1 MLDRAVPATGVT
13 KRSTAME
20 ECQTAFDNRFTR
32 AFGVPL
38 ERIQTKVKGYLPEP
52 VKAFIAESPFLVMS
66 TSDRQGRC
74 DASPKGGEPGFVRIL
89 DDRHLLLPD
98 VAGNKLFQSYL
109 NMNENPNVGLVFFIP
124 GISEVVR
131 VNGRVTIVG
140 REDLDRHQVE
150 RSMYNP
156 DGNRAVQQGIL
167 IEVEEA
173 YTHCPRAAN
182 YSRIWDEEEIRRRK
196 QSGRHPLRG
205 AAVPAGAP
213 ARR

>member
-1 MLDRAVPATGVT
+1 
-13 KRSTAME
+13 ME
-20 ECQTAFDNRFTR
+20 ECQAVFDNRFTQV
-32 AFGVPL
+32 FGVPL
-38 ERIQTKVKGYLPEP
+38 ERIQTKVKDFLPEP

-89 DDRHLLLPD
+89 DDHHLLLPD

-109 NMNENPNVGLVFFIP
+109 NMDENPHVGLVFFIP

-131 VNGRVTIVG
+131 VNGRVTIVS
-140 REDLDRHQVE
+140 REALDGHQVQ

-156 DGNRAVQQGIL
+156 DGDRAVQQGIV

-173 YTHCPRAAN
+173 YTHCPRAMN
-182 YSRIWDEEEIRRRK
+182 YSRLWDEEEIRRRK

-205 AAVPAGAP
+205 AAIPVATPAG
-213 ARR
+213 R

>member
-1 MLDRAVPATGVT
+1 
-13 KRSTAME
+13 ME
-20 ECQTAFDNRFTR
+20 ECQAVFDNRFTQV
-32 AFGVPL
+32 FGVPV
-38 ERIQTKVKGYLPEP
+38 ERTQTKVKDFLPEP

-89 DDRHLLLPD
+89 DDHHLLLPD

-109 NMNENPNVGLVFFIP
+109 NMDENPHIGLVFFIP

-131 VNGRVTIVG
+131 VNGRVAIVS
-140 REDLDRHQVE
+140 REALDGHQVE

-156 DGNRAVQQGIL
+156 DGNRAVQQGIV

-173 YTHCPRAAN
+173 YTHCPRAVN

-196 QSGRHPLRG
+196 HSGRHPLRG
-205 AAVPAGAP
+205 AGIPAAAPAG
-213 ARR
+213 R

>member
-1 MLDRAVPATGVT
+1 
-13 KRSTAME
+13 ME
-20 ECQTAFDNRFTR
+20 ECQAVFDNRFTQV
-32 AFGVPL
+32 FGAPL
-38 ERIQTKVKGYLPEP
+38 ERIQTKVKDFLPEP

-89 DDRHLLLPD
+89 DDHHLLLPD

-109 NMNENPNVGLVFFIP
+109 NMDENPHVGLVFFIP

-131 VNGRVTIVG
+131 VNGRVTIVS
-140 REDLDRHQVE
+140 REALDGHQVE

-156 DGNRAVQQGIL
+156 DGDRAVQQGIV

-173 YTHCPRAAN
+173 YTHCPRAMN
-182 YSRIWDEEEIRRRK
+182 YSRLWDEEEIRRRK

-205 AAVPAGAP
+205 AAIPVATPAG
-213 ARR
+213 R

>member
-1 MLDRAVPATGVT
+1 
-13 KRSTAME
+13 ME
-20 ECQTAFDNRFTR
+20 ECQAVFDNRFTQV
-32 AFGVPL
+32 FGAPL
-38 ERIQTKVKGYLPEP
+38 ERIQTKVKDFLPEP

-89 DDRHLLLPD
+89 DDHHLLLPD

-109 NMNENPNVGLVFFIP
+109 NMDENPHVGLVFFIP

-131 VNGRVTIVG
+131 VNGRVTIVS
-140 REDLDRHQVE
+140 REALDGHQVQ

-156 DGNRAVQQGIL
+156 DGDRAVQQGIV

-173 YTHCPRAAN
+173 YTHCPRAMN
-182 YSRIWDEEEIRRRK
+182 YSRLWDEEEIRRRK

-205 AAVPAGAP
+205 AAIPVATPAG
-213 ARR
+213 R

>member
-1 MLDRAVPATGVT
+1 MIAPSTEVT
-13 KRSTAME
+13 ERSKDME
-20 ECQTAFDNRFTR
+20 ECQAVFDNRFTQ

-38 ERIQTKVKGYLPEP
+38 ERIQTKVKDFLPEP

-66 TSDRQGRC
+66 TSDRHGRC

-89 DDRHLLLPD
+89 DDHHLLLPD

-109 NMNENPNVGLVFFIP
+109 NMDENPHVGLVFFIP

-131 VNGRVTIVG
+131 VNGRVTIVS
-140 REDLDRHQVE
+140 REALDGHQVE

-156 DGNRAVQQGIL
+156 DGDRAVQQGIV

-173 YTHCPRAAN
+173 YTHCPRAMN
-182 YSRIWDEEEIRRRK
+182 YSRLWDEEEIRRRK
-196 QSGRHPLRG
+196 HSGRHPLRG
-205 AAVPAGAP
+205 AAIPAAAPAG
-213 ARR
+213 R

>member
-1 MLDRAVPATGVT
+1 MIAPSTEVI
-13 KRSTAME
+13 KRSKDME
-20 ECQTAFDNRFTR
+20 ECQAVFDNRFTQ
-32 AFGVPL
+32 AFGVPV
-38 ERIQTKVKGYLPEP
+38 ERIQTKVKDFLPEP

-89 DDRHLLLPD
+89 DDHHLLLPD

-109 NMNENPNVGLVFFIP
+109 NMDENPHVGLVFFIP

-131 VNGRVTIVG
+131 VNGRVTIVS
-140 REDLDRHQVE
+140 REALDGHQVE

-156 DGNRAVQQGIL
+156 DGDRAVQQGIV

-173 YTHCPRAAN
+173 YTHCPRAVN
-182 YSRIWDEEEIRRRK
+182 YSRLWDEEEIRRRK
-196 QSGRHPLRG
+196 HSGRHPLRG
-205 AAVPAGAP
+205 AAIPAAAPAG
-213 ARR
+213 R

>member
-1 MLDRAVPATGVT
+1 
-13 KRSTAME
+13 ME
-20 ECQTAFDNRFTR
+20 ECQAGFDNRFTQ
-32 AFGVPL
+32 AFGVPV
-38 ERIQTKVKGYLPEP
+38 ERIQTKVKDFLPEP

-89 DDRHLLLPD
+89 DDHHLLLPD

-109 NMNENPNVGLVFFIP
+109 NMDENPHVGLVFFIP

-131 VNGRVTIVG
+131 VNGRVTIVS
-140 REDLDRHQVE
+140 REALDGHQVE

-156 DGNRAVQQGIL
+156 DGDRAVQQGIV

-196 QSGRHPLRG
+196 QGGHHPLRG
-205 AAVPAGAP
+205 ATVPAAAAG
-213 ARR
+213 R

>member
-1 MLDRAVPATGVT
+1 
-13 KRSTAME
+13 ME
-20 ECQTAFDNRFTR
+20 ECQAIFDNRFTQV
-32 AFGVPL
+32 FGVPL
-38 ERIQTKVKGYLPEP
+38 ERIQTKVKDFLPEP

-89 DDRHLLLPD
+89 DDHHLLLPD

-109 NMNENPNVGLVFFIP
+109 NMDENPHVGLVFFIP

-131 VNGRVTIVG
+131 VNGRVTIVS
-140 REDLDRHQVE
+140 REALDGHQVE

-156 DGNRAVQQGIL
+156 DGDRAVQQGIV

-173 YTHCPRAAN
+173 YTHCPRAMN
-182 YSRIWDEEEIRRRK
+182 YSRLWDEEEIRRRK

-205 AAVPAGAP
+205 AAIPAAAPAG
-213 ARR
+213 R

>member
-1 MLDRAVPATGVT
+1 
-13 KRSTAME
+13 ME
-20 ECQTAFDNRFTR
+20 ECQAVFDNRFTQV
-32 AFGVPL
+32 FGVPL
-38 ERIQTKVKGYLPEP
+38 ERIQTKVKDFLPEP

-89 DDRHLLLPD
+89 DDHHLLLPD

-109 NMNENPNVGLVFFIP
+109 NMDENPHVGLVFFIP

-131 VNGRVTIVG
+131 VNGRVTIVS
-140 REDLDRHQVE
+140 REALDGHQVQ

-156 DGNRAVQQGIL
+156 DGDRAVQQGIV

-173 YTHCPRAAN
+173 YTHCPRAMN
-182 YSRIWDEEEIRRRK
+182 YSRLWDEEEIRRRK

-205 AAVPAGAP
+205 AAIPAAAPAG
-213 ARR
+213 R